1 MKEILQDV
9 CDMFGKGQGEEG
21 TNKIIKS
28 IKNVMSDCT
37 KNLMRFSQVTA
48 QIYCQMG
55 HFICR

>member
-28 IKNVMSDCT
+28 IKNVMSDRCIVQ
-37 KNLMRFSQVTA
+37 KNLIKFSQVMT
-48 QIYCQMG
+48 QIYCQL
-55 HFICR
+55 